1 VRSPSRVQPVT
12 RQARAA
18 LRRDKWT
25 VTISDA
31 FIVRRQYRSYC
42 RDRNYCGARP
52 YSELSVCTWST
63 FFLLALLIHHS
74 SLLMHGVTLRQ
85 SGTPPLERD
94 EKQ

>member
-31 FIVRRQYRSYC
+31 SIVRRQYRSYC
-42 RDRNYCGARP
+42 RNRNHCGTRSNSFSPRP
-52 YSELSVCTWST
+52 SFV
-63 FFLLALLIHHS
+63 IH
-74 SLLMHGVTLRQ
+74 RC
-85 SGTPPLERD
+85 
-94 EKQ
+94 

>member
-25 VTISDA
+25 VIISDA
-31 FIVRRQYRSYC
+31 SIVRRQYRSY
-42 RDRNYCGARP
+42 RRNRNYCGTRP
-52 YSELSVCTWST
+52 YSGLSARTWPVS
-63 FFLLALLIHHS
+63 FLLALLFHHS
-74 SLLMHGVTLRQ
+74 SLLMHGVTLRH